1 MKRFVEGADVC
12 VQPSTEISSLL
23 FARTQRRLPHLLAP
37 LNWAGLEPN
46 RASKLLATLFRWLIE
61 PMPHLQ
67 GDGMRPQGQKQYWP
81 DDECAHD
88 EQDTA

>member
-1 MKRFVEGADVC
+1 MFAFSHLPRFLAC
-12 VQPSTEISSLL
+12 SSR
-23 FARTQRRLPHLLAP
+23 ARSGGFPILAP
-37 LNWAGLEPN
+37 LNSAGLEPN

-67 GDGMRPQGQKQYWP
+67 GDGMRPQGQKGYWP